1 MFNVGLTGNVGAGKS
16 TVARWF
22 AEWGATIID
31 ADDLVREVEAPGS
44 PLLEHIAARF
54 GRAMILPDGSLD
66 RAALRRTVM
75 GDEASRLALNALVHP
90 EVEIARAKAVEAARR
105 RGDGIVVHAI
115 PLLFEVLDPKSFDV
129 VVLVDAPV
137 PVRRARL
144 MADRGLSAEE
154 ADRLIA
160 AQLPAE
166 PKRARSHLVI
176 QNSGSLDEL
185 KEASRVAWREI
196 RRRAERP
203 EPA

>member
-1 MFNVGLTGNVGAGKS
+1 MLTVGLTGNVGAGKS
-16 TVARWF
+16 TVAQWF

-44 PLLEHIAARF
+44 PLLDRIAARF

-66 RAALRRTVM
+66 RAALRRKVM

-90 EVEIARAKAVEAARR
+90 EVEVARAKAVEAARQ
-105 RGDGIVVHAI
+105 RGAAVVVHAI
-115 PLLFEVLDPKSFDV
+115 PLLFEVLNPASFDCL
-129 VVLVDAPV
+129 VLVDAPV

-166 PKRARSHLVI
+166 PKRARSHIVI
-176 QNSGSLDEL
+176 ENSGSLDAL
-185 KEASRVAWREI
+185 KEAAREAWRDI
-196 RRRAERP
+196 RSRAAQRRFP
-203 EPA
+203 